1 MGSRKATLPAR
12 NSVSTRPSEVAPAL
26 RSTPIAGSAT
36 ATPEN
41 MNGPV
46 NCDAMMAG
54 TRSGLGALFTGEL
67 RGDAAVVFR
76 GFGFQSVQFGFQP
89 CHSRGGE
96 AQLDLLDL
104 VVQLHQGIELRLAR
118 PVIWPLFDQREH
130 RFRHAPELAAV
141 AVLGDDLALGVRRSR
156 I

>member
-1 MGSRKATLPAR
+1 
-12 NSVSTRPSEVAPAL
+12 
-26 RSTPIAGSAT
+26 SAT

-54 TRSGLGALFTGEL
+54 TRSGLGSLFTGHL
-67 RGDAAVVFR
+67 RGDTSVVFR

-118 PVIWPLFDQREH
+118 PVLRALLDQREQ
-130 RFRHAPELAAV
+130 RLRY
-141 AVLGDDLALGVRRSR
+141 
-156 I
+156 